1 MHPTRHLSMGRPLDL
16 SFVVLSP
23 GFAFLFGLDHWLGA
37 GPSVYLVMASPSLL
51 RSLQLY
57 VFVLNVFLLG
67 VCFSGVFDFY
77 NFSGVGL
84 SVNSF
89 CVRPVLYLH
98 KDNQFN
104 WVLLGI
110 AQWFFQ
116 VSNYDFWSWSY
127 ISQLKTD
134 KTYPKLNY
142 ETQTLPK
149 KWFFHDRW
157 CFCLGS
163 NYAVVKIC
171 KMPHFSTLQ
180 ISFGTST
187 KCCV

>member
-1 MHPTRHLSMGRPLDL
+1 
-16 SFVVLSP
+16 
-23 GFAFLFGLDHWLGA
+23 
-37 GPSVYLVMASPSLL
+37 MASPSLL

-110 AQWFFQ
+110 AQ
-116 VSNYDFWSWSY
+116 
-127 ISQLKTD
+127 
-134 KTYPKLNY
+134 
-142 ETQTLPK
+142 
-149 KWFFHDRW
+149 
-157 CFCLGS
+157 
-163 NYAVVKIC
+163 
-171 KMPHFSTLQ
+171 
-180 ISFGTST
+180 
-187 KCCV
+187 

>member
-1 MHPTRHLSMGRPLDL
+1 
-16 SFVVLSP
+16 
-23 GFAFLFGLDHWLGA
+23 
-37 GPSVYLVMASPSLL
+37 MASPSLL

-89 CVRPVLYLH
+89 CVHPVLYLH

-110 AQWFFQ
+110 AQ
-116 VSNYDFWSWSY
+116 
-127 ISQLKTD
+127 
-134 KTYPKLNY
+134 
-142 ETQTLPK
+142 
-149 KWFFHDRW
+149 
-157 CFCLGS
+157 
-163 NYAVVKIC
+163 
-171 KMPHFSTLQ
+171 
-180 ISFGTST
+180 
-187 KCCV
+187 